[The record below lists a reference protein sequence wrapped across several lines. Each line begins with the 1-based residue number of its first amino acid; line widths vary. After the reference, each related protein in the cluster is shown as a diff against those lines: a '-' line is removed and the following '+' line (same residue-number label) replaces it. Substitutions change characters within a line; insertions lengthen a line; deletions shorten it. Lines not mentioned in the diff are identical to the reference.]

1 MGFTD
6 EDEDEKYWDG
16 TQWVKG
22 KKTTITE
29 EWEYY
34 WDVDSQSY
42 KTRIKGS
49 GPNEDDYELYWDGS
63 RYLKR
68 KKGSFSYDQKP
79 SGSFTY
85 EGYIYE

>member
-34 WDVDSQSY
+34 WDVDS
-42 KTRIKGS
+42 
-49 GPNEDDYELYWDGS
+49 
-63 RYLKR
+63 
-68 KKGSFSYDQKP
+68 
-79 SGSFTY
+79 
-85 EGYIYE
+85 